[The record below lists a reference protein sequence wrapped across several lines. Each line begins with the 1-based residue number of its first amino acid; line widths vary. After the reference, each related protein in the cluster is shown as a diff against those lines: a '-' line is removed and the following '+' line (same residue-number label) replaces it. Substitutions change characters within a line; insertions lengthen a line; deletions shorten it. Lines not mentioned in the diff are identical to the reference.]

1 MIRGSCYCGAV
12 AFELLERPSMMAT
25 CHCSRCRK
33 AGSSTFVFVKAEHF
47 RWTKGEDN
55 VQRFAPTAPFT
66 YGRAFC
72 KTCGTALGEPGAGES
87 FPISAQAL
95 DDDPGVRN
103 RFHEFVA
110 DKPAWYEIGDD
121 AKQFPGHP
129 TRS

>member
-12 AFELLERPSMMAT
+12 AFELSDQPSMMGT

-47 RWTKGEDN
+47 CWVRGEDN
-55 VQRFAPTAPFT
+55 VQRFQPTPPFT

-87 FPISAQAL
+87 FPISAHAL

-110 DKPAWYEIGDD
+110 EKPAWYDIADD
-121 AKQFPGHP
+121 AKQFPEHP
-129 TRS
+129 TKD